1 MDLCDYAFLL
11 TLLLVC
17 FGKPSTPLLAAS
29 EKECD
34 AVVSGRD
41 NRQSTQL
48 QAWTEFRVF
57 LRTRLCYGTVWSE
70 ASWSLAPGN
79 VEIWGQL
86 LGTAPIFIIKGA
98 IHPVVPP
105 PLSLSLFLWYWHPL
119 KGNAGMITLLGN
131 KCCHI
136 HIRIVKLSS
145 RMSILGMRVSRSWL

>member
-98 IHPVVPP
+98 IHPVPP
-105 PLSLSLFLWYWHPL
+105 PPALSFSLSLVLAPF
-119 KGNAGMITLLGN
+119 KR
-131 KCCHI
+131 KCRNDYAFGEQMLPHTHSNC
-136 HIRIVKLSS
+136 
-145 RMSILGMRVSRSWL
+145 